1 MNNLSELNHFVTQSG
16 TNGASPNSYKL
27 TLISGIILWI
37 ASAAALQVS
46 YDSTLLILAGSFI
59 SSAAK
64 AEGWSTTASANKVQ
78 NRTNSDRPYF
88 SVKM

>member
-1 MNNLSELNHFVTQSG
+1 MSAFIYDTGSKYFVTQSG
-16 TNGASPNSYKL
+16 TPGDSPVSYKL

-46 YDSTLLILAGSFI
+46 YYSILFILPGTFI

-64 AEGWSTTASANKVQ
+64 AEGWSTTTSANKVQ
-78 NRTNSDRPYF
+78 NRTNSDRP
-88 SVKM
+88 

>member
-1 MNNLSELNHFVTQSG
+1 MSAFIYDTGSKYFVTQSG
-16 TNGASPNSYKL
+16 TPGDSPVSYKL

-46 YDSTLLILAGSFI
+46 YYSILFKQAGSFI

-64 AEGWSTTASANKVQ
+64 AEGWSTTTSANKVQ
-78 NRTNSDRPYF
+78 NRTNSDRP
-88 SVKM
+88 

>member
-1 MNNLSELNHFVTQSG
+1 MNNLSELNHFVIQSG
-16 TNGASPNSYKL
+16 TNGVSPNSYKL

-46 YDSTLLILAGSFI
+46 NDSILFKLTGSFI

-64 AEGWSTTASANKVQ
+64 AEGWSLTASAIKVQ
-78 NRTNSDRPYF
+78 NRKNSDQPYL
-88 SVKM
+88 SVIM

>member
-1 MNNLSELNHFVTQSG
+1 MNNLSELNHFVIQSG
-16 TNGASPNSYKL
+16 TNGDYPYSYKL

-46 YDSTLLILAGSFI
+46 YDSTLLILAGSFM

-88 SVKM
+88 YVKM